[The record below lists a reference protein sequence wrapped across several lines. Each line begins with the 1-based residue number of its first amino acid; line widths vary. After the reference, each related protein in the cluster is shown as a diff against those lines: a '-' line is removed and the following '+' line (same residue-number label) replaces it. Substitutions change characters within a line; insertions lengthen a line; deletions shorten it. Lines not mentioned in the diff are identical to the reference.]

1 MKLSGYSQVNNGF
14 VQQTFPP
21 SSQNRGQSF
30 LDRVMSATLV
40 DSMEKV
46 KKGREQEAEDAKLQA
61 LYALLSPPSK
71 ETLKRLRDGKS
82 DIHKDEWLTLCRELK
97 DAGAIT
103 QSEFD
108 YTRGDLHLIPIGYH
122 DEQGNFVQYDTP
134 PMLKDQLLSLHEQ
147 SQNPTCVWLSGNWSG
162 DPLKYLDLWASELED
177 WKQDL
182 SRQRAA
188 DGSLKFSNFS
198 PITNQI
204 DACQKV
210 MELVK
215 GLSQL

>member
-21 SSQNRGQSF
+21 SGRNRGQSF
-30 LDRVMSATLV
+30 LDQVMSATLV
-40 DSMEKV
+40 NSMEKV
-46 KKGREQEAEDAKLQA
+46 KKGREQDAEDAKLQA

-82 DIHKDEWLTLCRELK
+82 DIRKDEWLTLCRELK

-108 YTRGDLHLIPIGYH
+108 YTRGDLHLIPLGYY
-122 DEQGNFVQYDTP
+122 DEQGSFVKYDTS
-134 PMLKDQLLSLHEQ
+134 PMLKDQLESLYAQ
-147 SQNPTCVWLSGNWSG
+147 SQDPVRTWLSGNWSG
-162 DPLKYLDLWASELED
+162 DPMKYLGLWMSELED
-177 WKQDL
+177 WRKDL
-182 SRQRAA
+182 SQQRAA
-188 DGSLKFSNFS
+188 DGSLKYSNFS
-198 PITNQI
+198 PITDQI

-210 MELVK
+210 MNLVQ